1 MAKMLKGVI
10 TVMLQPNVL
19 DVQGQAVQG
28 ALKHLGFESVE
39 QVRIGRQIEMIL
51 PTEDN
56 EMARTQLKEMAE
68 KLLANPVIED
78 FQINIKE
85 A

>member
-1 MAKMLKGVI
+1 MLKGVI

-39 QVRIGRQIEMIL
+39 QVRIGRRIEMIL
-51 PTEDN
+51 PTEDH
-56 EMARTQLKEMAE
+56 EMALTHLKEMAE

-78 FQINIKE
+78 FQIHIKE

>member
-1 MAKMLKGVI
+1 M
-10 TVMLQPNVL
+10 
-19 DVQGQAVQG
+19 
-28 ALKHLGFESVE
+28 
-39 QVRIGRQIEMIL
+39 EMIL
-51 PTEDN
+51 PTEDR

-78 FQINIKE
+78 FQIHIKE

>member
-1 MAKMLKGVI
+1 MLKGVI

-51 PTEDN
+51 PTEDR
-56 EMARTQLKEMAE
+56 EMALTQLKEMAE

-78 FQINIKE
+78 FQIDIQE

>member
-1 MAKMLKGVI
+1 MLKGVI

-51 PTEDN
+51 PTEDH
-56 EMARTQLKEMAE
+56 EMARAQLKEMAE

>member
-1 MAKMLKGVI
+1 MLKGVI

-51 PTEDN
+51 PTEDR
-56 EMARTQLKEMAE
+56 EAARLQLREMAE

-78 FQINIKE
+78 FQYC

>member
-1 MAKMLKGVI
+1 MLKGVI

-39 QVRIGRQIEMIL
+39 QVRIGRQIEMML
-51 PTEDN
+51 PTEDR

-68 KLLANPVIED
+68 NLLANPLIED
-78 FQINIKE
+78 FQIHIKE

>member
-1 MAKMLKGVI
+1 MLKGVI

-19 DVQGQAVQG
+19 DVQGQAVQS

-51 PTEDN
+51 PTEDQ
-56 EMARTQLKEMAE
+56 EMALTQLKEMAE

-78 FQINIKE
+78 FQIDIEE

>member
-1 MAKMLKGVI
+1 MLKGVI

-51 PTEDN
+51 PTEDH

-78 FQINIKE
+78 FQIHINE

>member
-1 MAKMLKGVI
+1 MLKGVI

-28 ALKHLGFESVE
+28 ALKHLGFDSVE

-51 PTEDN
+51 PTEDR
-56 EMARTQLKEMAE
+56 EAARLQLREMAE
-68 KLLANPVIED
+68 QLLANPVIED
-78 FQINIKE
+78 FQIDIQE

>member
-1 MAKMLKGVI
+1 MLKGVI
-10 TVMLQPNVL
+10 TVTLQPNVL

-51 PTEDN
+51 PTEDQ
-56 EMARTQLKEMAE
+56 EMALTQLKEMAE

-78 FQINIKE
+78 FQIDIEE

>member
-1 MAKMLKGVI
+1 MLKGVI

-51 PTEDN
+51 PTEDS

-68 KLLANPVIED
+68 KLLVNPVIED
-78 FQINIKE
+78 FQIHIKE

>member
-1 MAKMLKGVI
+1 MLKGVI

-39 QVRIGRQIEMIL
+39 QVRIGRQIEMVL
-51 PTEDN
+51 PTEDH

-78 FQINIKE
+78 FQIYIE
-85 A
+85 CAD

>member
-1 MAKMLKGVI
+1 
-10 TVMLQPNVL
+10 MLQPNVL

-28 ALKHLGFESVE
+28 ALKHLGFDSVE

-51 PTEDN
+51 PTEDREAASLQLR
-56 EMARTQLKEMAE
+56 EMSEQ
-68 KLLANPVIED
+68 LLANPVIED
-78 FQINIKE
+78 FQIDIQE

>member
-1 MAKMLKGVI
+1 MLKGVI

-28 ALKHLGFESVE
+28 ALKHLGFDSVE

-51 PTEDN
+51 PTEDR
-56 EMARTQLKEMAE
+56 EAASLQLKEMAE

-78 FQINIKE
+78 FQIDIQE

>member
-1 MAKMLKGVI
+1 MLH
-10 TVMLQPNVL
+10 PNVL
-19 DVQGQAVQG
+19 DVQGQAVEG

-51 PTEDN
+51 PTEDHEAARFQLS
-56 EMARTQLKEMAE
+56 EMGK

-78 FQINIKE
+78 FQIDIKE

>member
-1 MAKMLKGVI
+1 MLKGVI

-51 PTEDN
+51 PTEDL

-68 KLLANPVIED
+68 NLLANPLIED
-78 FQINIKE
+78 FQIHIKE

>member
-1 MAKMLKGVI
+1 MLKGVI
-10 TVMLQPNVL
+10 TVRLQPNVL
-19 DVQGQAVQG
+19 DVQGQAVQD

>member
-1 MAKMLKGVI
+1 MLKGVI

-19 DVQGQAVQG
+19 DVQGQAVKG

-51 PTEDN
+51 PTEDH
-56 EMARTQLKEMAE
+56 EAARLQLREMAE

-78 FQINIKE
+78 FQIDIQE

>member
-1 MAKMLKGVI
+1 MLKGVI

-51 PTEDN
+51 PTEDR
-56 EMARTQLKEMAE
+56 EAASLQLREMAE

-78 FQINIKE
+78 FQIHIKE

>member
-1 MAKMLKGVI
+1 MLKGVI

-51 PTEDN
+51 LTEDR

-68 KLLANPVIED
+68 NLLANPVIED
-78 FQINIKE
+78 FQIHIKE

>member
-1 MAKMLKGVI
+1 
-10 TVMLQPNVL
+10 MLQPNVL
-19 DVQGQAVQG
+19 DVQGQAVQD

-78 FQINIKE
+78 FQIHIQE

>member
-1 MAKMLKGVI
+1 MLKGVI
-10 TVMLQPNVL
+10 TVMLQPDVL
-19 DVQGQAVQG
+19 DVQGQAVQC

-39 QVRIGRQIEMIL
+39 QVRIGRRVEMIL
-51 PTEDN
+51 TTEDR
-56 EMARTQLKEMAE
+56 EAGRLQLRDMAE

-78 FQINIKE
+78 FQIDIKK

>member
-1 MAKMLKGVI
+1 MLKGVI

-28 ALKHLGFESVE
+28 ALKHLGFESVK

-51 PTEDN
+51 PTDDR

-78 FQINIKE
+78 FQIDIQE

>member
-1 MAKMLKGVI
+1 MLKGVI

-39 QVRIGRQIEMIL
+39 QVRVGRRIEMIL
-51 PTEDN
+51 PTEDR
-56 EMARTQLKEMAE
+56 EAASLQLREMAE
-68 KLLANPVIED
+68 QMLANPVIEN
-78 FQINIKE
+78 FQIDIQE

>member
-1 MAKMLKGVI
+1 MLKGVI

-51 PTEDN
+51 PTEDQ

-78 FQINIKE
+78 FQIDIEE

>member
-1 MAKMLKGVI
+1 MLKGVI

-51 PTEDN
+51 PTEDREAARLQLR
-56 EMARTQLKEMAE
+56 EMAD

-78 FQINIKE
+78 FQIDIQE

>member
-1 MAKMLKGVI
+1 MLKGVI

-78 FQINIKE
+78 LQIDIKE

>member
-1 MAKMLKGVI
+1 
-10 TVMLQPNVL
+10 MLQPNVL

-51 PTEDN
+51 PTEDH

-68 KLLANPVIED
+68 NLLANPVIED
-78 FQINIKE
+78 FQIQIKE

>member
-1 MAKMLKGVI
+1 MLKGVI

-51 PTEDN
+51 PTEDR

-78 FQINIKE
+78 FQIEIQE

>member
-1 MAKMLKGVI
+1 MLKGVI

-51 PTEDN
+51 PTEDR
-56 EMARTQLKEMAE
+56 EIARTQLKEMAE

>member
-1 MAKMLKGVI
+1 MLKGVI

-28 ALKHLGFESVE
+28 ALNHLGFESVE
-39 QVRIGRQIEMIL
+39 QVRIGRRIEMIL
-51 PTEDN
+51 PTEDH
-56 EMARTQLKEMAE
+56 EMARTHLKEMAE

-78 FQINIKE
+78 FQIHIEE

>member
-1 MAKMLKGVI
+1 MLKGVI
-10 TVMLQPNVL
+10 TVMLKPNVL
-19 DVQGQAVQG
+19 DVQGQAVEG

-51 PTEDN
+51 PTEDQ
-56 EMARTQLKEMAE
+56 EMALTQLKEMAE

-78 FQINIKE
+78 FQIDIEE

>member
-1 MAKMLKGVI
+1 MLKGVI

-39 QVRIGRQIEMIL
+39 QVRVGRQIEMIL
-51 PTEDN
+51 PTEDR
-56 EMARTQLKEMAE
+56 EAARLQLREIAE

-78 FQINIKE
+78 FQIEIQE

>member
-1 MAKMLKGVI
+1 MLKGVI

-51 PTEDN
+51 PTEDQ
-56 EMARTQLKEMAE
+56 EMALTQLKEMAE

-78 FQINIKE
+78 FQIDIEE

>member
-1 MAKMLKGVI
+1 MLKGVI

-39 QVRIGRQIEMIL
+39 QVRIGRQVEMIL
-51 PTEDN
+51 PTEDH
-56 EMARTQLKEMAE
+56 EMARTHLKEMAE

-78 FQINIKE
+78 FQIHIEE

>member
-1 MAKMLKGVI
+1 MLKGVI

-39 QVRIGRQIEMIL
+39 QVRVGRQIEMIL
-51 PTEDN
+51 PTEDR
-56 EMARTQLKEMAE
+56 EAASLQLREMAE

-78 FQINIKE
+78 FQIDIQE

>member
-1 MAKMLKGVI
+1 MLKGVI

-51 PTEDN
+51 PTEDR

-68 KLLANPVIED
+68 NLLANPLIED
-78 FQINIKE
+78 FQIHIKE

>member
-1 MAKMLKGVI
+1 MLKGVI

-51 PTEDN
+51 LTEDR

-68 KLLANPVIED
+68 NLLANPLIED
-78 FQINIKE
+78 FQIHIKE

>member
-1 MAKMLKGVI
+1 MLKGVI

-39 QVRIGRQIEMIL
+39 QVRIGRKIEMIL
-51 PTEDN
+51 PTEDR

-68 KLLANPVIED
+68 KLLANPVIEV
-78 FQINIKE
+78 FQIDIEE

>member
-1 MAKMLKGVI
+1 MLKGVI

-39 QVRIGRQIEMIL
+39 QVRIGRQIEMVL
-51 PTEDN
+51 PTEDH

-78 FQINIKE
+78 FQIYIEE